1 MIVCSC
7 KVVSDHKIEDAV
19 RRGLKWK
26 RLVKETQI
34 ATGCGVCARHAKSI
48 FDKAK
53 ANSSGES
60 QAERLPMFSAGSASS
75 PKEKRCN
82 EKRKSR

>member
-7 KVVSDHKIEDAV
+7 KVVSDHRIKEAAC
-19 RRGLKWK
+19 RGLKWK
-26 RLVKETQI
+26 RLIEETQI
-34 ATGCGVCARHAKSI
+34 STGCGVCARHAKSL

-53 ANSSGES
+53 TESASKS
-60 QAERLPMFSAGSASS
+60 QAERLPMFSAGSVSS

-82 EKRKSR
+82 KKRKSR

>member
-1 MIVCSC
+1 MIECSC
-7 KVVSDHKIEDAV
+7 MVVSDHQIREAAA
-19 RRGLKWK
+19 RGLTWK
-26 RLVKETQI
+26 QLVKETHV

-53 ANSSGES
+53 AESSGES